1 MTPLFRSIMPGATA
15 WLQWKTPR
23 RLMSMTRSNCS
34 SVILTRRASCVM
46 PALLTSTSM
55 RPCLSWTLA
64 TTASMVARSV
74 TSMTWPSA
82 SAPRARHCCTTASM
96 PVGLMSQTMTMAPSA
111 ANLRAV
117 ASPMPW
123 AAPVMRL
130 TLPAR
135 RPCGAER
142 GVGLDMGLLRLEMS
156 GGHDRM
162 FCCDAALSLWGIS
175 RWRPGAWGRSAQ
187 DLRRRFFWRAA
198 APGQRSREG
207 RVPMASMAS
216 DRPSTGA
223 LPPRRT

>member
-55 RPCLSWTLA
+55 RPCFSWTLA

-96 PVGLMSQTMTMAPSA
+96 PVGLMSQTMTMAPSV

-135 RPCGAER
+135 RPSGVPW
-142 GVGLDMGLLRLEMS
+142 GVGLDMDLLRLKCLEAMIACFVAVQHCLC
-156 GGHDRM
+156 GGFPEGDPGR
-162 FCCDAALSLWGIS
+162 G
-175 RWRPGAWGRSAQ
+175 RPAQ
-187 DLRRRFFWRAA
+187 GLRCRLFRRAA